1 MYVIYSDMNN
11 RKNYSFI
18 FLVVILI
25 STLILSGFDKPKEDF
40 SELVKVSLRAVGNQ
54 LLLTHHDSTSL
65 VLPVIKLERSK
76 YELSFQEEISF
87 LPNDLVSIVKNTFE
101 KAGLPKD
108 YRVEVIQCTDQE
120 VAYSYEMTND
130 KEKNIIPCAGRLLP
144 ENCYTI
150 TVRFTNRVTYFA
162 IQPLTYVLVFIAFIL
177 VAFLF
182 YKRKQAQKP
191 SSSQADARTYKAIG
205 IFHFY
210 PEQNK
215 LVKATEEISL
225 SRKECELLAIF
236 IANPNQTI
244 KREELMKRVWED
256 HGVIVGRSLD
266 TYISKLRKILKDDDS
281 IKITNVHGVGYKL
294 EVG

>member
-1 MYVIYSDMNN
+1 MNN

-25 STLILSGFDKPKEDF
+25 SILALSGFDKPKEDF

-76 YELSFQEEISF
+76 YELSFQKEISF
-87 LPNDLVSIVKNTFE
+87 LPNDLVLIVKNSFE

-182 YKRKQAQKP
+182 YKRKQAQKS
-191 SSSQADARTYKAIG
+191 SSSQADAITYKAIG

-215 LVKATEEISL
+215 LVKATEEIRL

>member
-1 MYVIYSDMNN
+1 MSN

-18 FLVVILI
+18 FLVIILV
-25 STLILSGFDKPKEDF
+25 STLVLSGFDRSKEGF
-40 SELVKVSLRAVGNQ
+40 SALVKVSLRAVGNQ
-54 LLLTHHDSTSL
+54 LLLSHHDSTSL
-65 VLPVIKLERSK
+65 VLPVIKLETK
-76 YELSFQEEISF
+76 YELSFQKEISL
-87 LPNDLVSIVKNTFE
+87 LPNNLVSIIKNSFE
-101 KAGLPKD
+101 KAGLPKY
-108 YRVEVIQCTDQE
+108 YRVEVIQCTDLE

-150 TVRFTNRVTYFA
+150 TVRFTNKETYFA
-162 IQPLTYVLVFIAFIL
+162 IQPLLYVLVFIAFVLI
-177 VAFLF
+177 AFLF
-182 YKRKQAQKP
+182 YKRKQAQNIPP
-191 SSSQADARTYKAIG
+191 SQEDATTYKAIG

-236 IANPNQTI
+236 IANPNQII
-244 KREELMKRVWED
+244 KRDELTKRVWED

-294 EVG
+294 EIK